1 MGAATIAITVIYI
14 ILCIVMVLL
23 ILSQEGKQQGL
34 GTIAGT
40 GTTDTYWSKIKSHT
54 KEGIL
59 PRATAALATGYILI
73 SLLANTSV
81 FQ

>member
-1 MGAATIAITVIYI
+1 MSATAIAITVVYV
-14 ILCIVMVLL
+14 ILCIAMIIL

-54 KEGIL
+54 REGIL
-59 PRATAALATGYILI
+59 PRATAALAVGYILI
-73 SLLANTSV
+73 SILANTSV